1 MPDERELNDE
11 REFAKQLVLYADAI
25 TAFAVVQLLAFV
37 YLLAHG
43 DCFTA
48 NVLHNVWYPVI
59 GSIIIYF
66 VYLGFVLLCRR
77 GEIAIFTLPRSKV
90 LTRIADRAWKA
101 RYAIIAGGLVFTVI
115 LLFWVS
121 HDIKNGVF
129 LLDCKVKEKTCCG
142 SPDAK

>member
-1 MPDERELNDE
+1 MSPDKSVPPDSPVPPVLANEDRD
-11 REFAKQLVLYADAI
+11 FAKQLVLYADAI

-48 NVLHNVWYPVI
+48 NVLHSVWYPVL
-59 GSIIIYF
+59 GSIFIYS
-66 VYLGFVLLCRR
+66 VYLRLDLLCRR
-77 GEIAIFTLPRSKV
+77 GEIAILTLFRGDV
-90 LTRIADRAWKA
+90 LTPIVNRAWKA
-101 RYAIIAGGLVFTVI
+101 RYAIITGGLVFTVI

-129 LLDCKVKEKTCCG
+129 LLDCNK
-142 SPDAK
+142 